1 MKAIAVVLLLLGA
14 AMLVHGQPSIALT
27 ANMFLTTAYEWSVTK
42 TGPDTS
48 ISIQQ
53 GSAGTASYTVAFT
66 RTATDIPVY
75 TVQGQV
81 TVTNPNSIQLQLSQI
96 QVQAQYPAA
105 AAGPINSSVSCP
117 QYETLDSMLLVD
129 PAVPGSGYGTF
140 VCNYT
145 VLLPSADEGYV
156 VATAIQT
163 PSTDEFGDPAMPLV
177 SKPTGFAVGQIGGDQ
192 PVLTLGE
199 CATVNDTFDPLSF
212 QHLRTPQ
219 TISGTKP
226 PDSNKQPDKI
236 CSSSSYS
243 YTIQWTVTD
252 TSSCGDYIV
261 SSTAVVAPI
270 DSSQGP
276 QSATAYLEVNA
287 CNYAEQGV
295 PAPVADQP
303 VADDDTPQLTLSI
316 SGITGGSSSFSWGAA
331 NQLMSPSSL
340 TISKGGSVE
349 VTYTTSFTRSQ
360 NTQPAPYTITGAL
373 TVTNPTAETMELTEV
388 EVSYSSSDGQ
398 QQQVDTAAS
407 CQTSV
412 GGSVIV
418 NPGAYVICIFTVIY
432 NSQENGYVWASAVTA
447 NGLNSQSEQVPVI
460 LSDAGT
466 VTPGAVAGCAT
477 AQQSFQSGS
486 PGLVLPASFTSDSQV
501 PPSSSSPQQLCDSAI
516 YTYTAVFGPF
526 TACGKMQAVNV
537 ASVNPT
543 GGQQSTQSA
552 AITVAFTVLC

>member
-1 MKAIAVVLLLLGA
+1 M
-14 AMLVHGQPSIALT
+14 
-27 ANMFLTTAYEWSVTK
+27 
-42 TGPDTS
+42 
-48 ISIQQ
+48 
-53 GSAGTASYTVAFT
+53 
-66 RTATDIPVY
+66 
-75 TVQGQV
+75 

-105 AAGPINSSVSCP
+105 AAGPINGSVSCP

-212 QHLRTPQ
+212 QHLGTPQ

-295 PAPVADQP
+295 PAPAADQP
-303 VADDDTPQLTLSI
+303 VADDDTPQ
-316 SGITGGSSSFSWGAA
+316 
-331 NQLMSPSSL
+331 
-340 TISKGGSVE
+340 
-349 VTYTTSFTRSQ
+349 
-360 NTQPAPYTITGAL
+360 
-373 TVTNPTAETMELTEV
+373 
-388 EVSYSSSDGQ
+388 VSR
-398 QQQVDTAAS
+398 
-407 CQTSV
+407 
-412 GGSVIV
+412 
-418 NPGAYVICIFTVIY
+418 
-432 NSQENGYVWASAVTA
+432 WWW
-447 NGLNSQSEQVPVI
+447 LR
-460 LSDAGT
+460 
-466 VTPGAVAGCAT
+466 AVA
-477 AQQSFQSGS
+477 
-486 PGLVLPASFTSDSQV
+486 
-501 PPSSSSPQQLCDSAI
+501 
-516 YTYTAVFGPF
+516 
-526 TACGKMQAVNV
+526 
-537 ASVNPT
+537 
-543 GGQQSTQSA
+543 ST
-552 AITVAFTVLC
+552 V